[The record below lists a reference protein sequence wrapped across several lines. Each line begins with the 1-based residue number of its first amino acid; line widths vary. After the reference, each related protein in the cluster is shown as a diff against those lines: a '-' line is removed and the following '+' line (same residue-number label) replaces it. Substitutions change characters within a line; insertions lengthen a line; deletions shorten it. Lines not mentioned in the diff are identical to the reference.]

1 MTERPGGDSAER
13 SALVQQGLWLSYAT
27 IGYNSLEAVA
37 SLVAGALAN
46 SVSLVGFG
54 ADSLIE
60 VAAGGVAQW
69 RLRSDPDDTRR
80 EAVEGTAHRIIGWSF
95 LALAIYVAADSARSL
110 WQHDEP
116 ERSWFGMVV
125 LALSAM
131 VMPRLAQAKRNVAR
145 QMASNAL
152 ETEAMQTSLC
162 AYLSGIALAGV
173 ALNWLLGWWWAD
185 PAAALLMVPI
195 IGREAAEGIRGG
207 PRCDDDCP

>member
-1 MTERPGGDSAER
+1 MQR
-13 SALVQQGLWLSYAT
+13 GLWLSYAT

-37 SLVAGALAN
+37 SLVAGVLAN

-54 ADSLIE
+54 VDSLIE

-69 RLRSDPDDTRR
+69 RLRSDLDDARR

-125 LALSAM
+125 LALSVV
-131 VMPRLAQAKRNVAR
+131 VMPRLARAKRNVAR

-152 ETEAMQTSLC
+152 EAEAMQTSLC

-173 ALNWLLGWWWAD
+173 GLNWLLGWWWAD

-195 IGREAAEGIRGG
+195 IGREAVEGIRGG
-207 PRCDDDCP
+207 PRCEDDCA

>member
-1 MTERPGGDSAER
+1 VPPSPRVGFIEIR
-13 SALVQQGLWLSYAT
+13 SQALL
-27 IGYNSLEAVA
+27 I
-37 SLVAGALAN
+37 AN
-46 SVSLVGFG
+46 SVSLVAFG

-69 RLRSDPDDTRR
+69 RLRRDADETRR
-80 EAVEGTAHRIIGWSF
+80 AAVESTAHRIIGLSF
-95 LALAIYVAADSARSL
+95 LALAVYIVADSARSL

-125 LALSAM
+125 LALSVV
-131 VMPRLAQAKRNVAR
+131 VMPLLARAKRKVAR
-145 QMASNAL
+145 QMSSGAL
-152 ETEAMQTSLC
+152 EAEATQTSLC

-173 ALNWLLGWWWAD
+173 ALNWLIGWWWAD

-207 PRCDDDCP
+207 PRCEDGCA

>member
-13 SALVQQGLWLSYAT
+13 SALVQRGLLLSYAT

-37 SLVAGALAN
+37 SLVAGLIAN

-69 RLRSDPDDTRR
+69 RLRSDADEVRR
-80 EAVEGTAHRIIGWSF
+80 QAAEGRAHRIIGWSF
-95 LALAIYVAADSARSL
+95 LALAIYIAADSARSL

-125 LALSAM
+125 LALSVV
-131 VMPRLAQAKRNVAR
+131 VMPLLARAKRNVAR

-152 ETEAMQTSLC
+152 EAEATQTSLC

-173 ALNWLLGWWWAD
+173 ALNALLGWWWAD

-195 IGREAAEGIRGG
+195 IGREAAEGIRGKPG
-207 PRCDDDCP
+207 CEDDCP